1 MTLKSPIA
9 LGMLVMFFCA
19 CAPKPIAY
27 IKIGHPGSEGIL
39 LEDVALVYSHEEAP
53 KGAQILAHIK
63 ETSNSMDCEQ
73 AALAALVQMQKKAQ
87 AKGGNA
93 VINIKNATKGDIPPS
108 TSEGFFCARKS
119 SLEEGSGDITI
130 KVWSITWE
138 ADIAR
143 TAEEVE
149 VEEEG
154 KEDEAE

>member
-1 MTLKSPIA
+1 MALKSPVG
-9 LGMLVMFFCA
+9 LGILVMFFCA

-53 KGAQILAHIK
+53 KGAQVIAHIK

-73 AALAALVQMQKKAQ
+73 AALAALVQMQKKAA

-93 VINIKNATKGDIPPS
+93 VINIKNATKGEAPPS

-119 SLEEGSGDITI
+119 SLEEGSGDVTI

-138 ADIAR
+138 GDIAR

-149 VEEEG
+149 VDEEG
-154 KEDEAE
+154 TEEGAE